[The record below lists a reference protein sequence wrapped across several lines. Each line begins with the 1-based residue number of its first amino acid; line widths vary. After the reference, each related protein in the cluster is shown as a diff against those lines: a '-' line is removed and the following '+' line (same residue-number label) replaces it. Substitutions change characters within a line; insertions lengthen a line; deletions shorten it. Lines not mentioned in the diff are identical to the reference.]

1 MIGSIIGGALK
12 IGGSIFGG
20 IKASQAMKK
29 MKRNIEAQR
38 KSNQAWYDR
47 RFNEDATQRA
57 EAQRMLTKTND
68 FIKNRNKAASGAQ
81 AVTGASE
88 ESVAATKAANNQVMA
103 DAASQIAAA
112 GDQRKD
118 VIEQQYRE
126 TDGQLQGQ
134 LNNLEAN
141 KANHIVQAVQGVAD
155 AGSGI
160 ADALGTT
167 ETGIGKT
174 KISAPG
180 PSTSE
185 AMFDPQ
191 VKEAPDPLSL
201 PNQPKAPTF

>member
-29 MKRNIEAQR
+29 MKRNIEQQR
-38 KSNQAWYDR
+38 RKNQAWYDR
-47 RFNEDATQRA
+47 RYNEDATQRA
-57 EAQRMLTKTND
+57 EAQRMLTRTQEFMKS
-68 FIKNRNKAASGAQ
+68 RNKAAAGAQ
-81 AVTGASE
+81 AVTGATE
-88 ESVAATKAANNQVMA
+88 ESVAATKAAGNQAMA

-112 GDQRKD
+112 GDRRKD
-118 VIEQQYRE
+118 AIEQQYMER
-126 TDGQLQGQ
+126 DDQFQGQ

-141 KANHIVQAVQGVAD
+141 KANHIAQAVQGVAD
-155 AGSGI
+155 AGGGI
-160 ADALGTT
+160 ADALDTT
-167 ETGIGKT
+167 EAGIGKT